1 MAAKRRIR
9 VTINGQIYEHEVE
22 PRLLL
27 IDYLR
32 DVAGLLGTHYGCD
45 TTSCGACTIIVDGR
59 SAKSCT
65 RFAVQADGQ
74 EILTVEGLAC
84 DGRLH
89 PIQEAFRDHHGLQC
103 GFCTP
108 GFLMTALAF
117 LSETPDPSKDQIR
130 EVLAGNLCRCTGY
143 QGIVDAVE
151 DAATRL
157 KTGTRKRG
165 NAGSAA
171 GAKPLMR

>member
-9 VTINGQIYEHEVE
+9 VTVNGQIYEHEVE

-65 RFAVQADGQ
+65 RFAVQADDQ

-89 PIQEAFRDHHGLQC
+89 PIQEAFWEHHALQC
-103 GFCTP
+103 GFCTS
-108 GFLMTALAF
+108 GMLMSAYFL
-117 LSETPDPSKDQIR
+117 LSKNPNPTDADIKQG
-130 EVLAGNLCRCTGY
+130 LAGNLCRCTGY
-143 QGIVDAVE
+143 LPIVAAV
-151 DAATRL
+151 R
-157 KTGTRKRG
+157 
-165 NAGSAA
+165 SAA
-171 GAKPLMR
+171 EKLTTKGRKP

>member
-89 PIQEAFRDHHGLQC
+89 PIQEAFWEHHALQC
-103 GFCTP
+103 GFCTS
-108 GFLMTALAF
+108 GMLMSAYFL
-117 LSETPDPSKDQIR
+117 LSKNPNPTDADIKQG
-130 EVLAGNLCRCTGY
+130 LAGNLCRCTGY
-143 QGIVDAVE
+143 LPIVAAV
-151 DAATRL
+151 R
-157 KTGTRKRG
+157 
-165 NAGSAA
+165 SAA
-171 GAKPLMR
+171 EKLTTKGRKP

>member
-9 VTINGQIYEHEVE
+9 VTVNGQIYEHEVE

-89 PIQEAFRDHHGLQC
+89 PIQEAFWEHHALQC
-103 GFCTP
+103 GFCTS
-108 GFLMTALAF
+108 GMLMSAYFL
-117 LSETPDPSKDQIR
+117 LSKNPNPTDADIKQG
-130 EVLAGNLCRCTGY
+130 LAGNLCRCTGY
-143 QGIVDAVE
+143 LPIVAAV
-151 DAATRL
+151 R
-157 KTGTRKRG
+157 
-165 NAGSAA
+165 SAA
-171 GAKPLMR
+171 EKLTTKGRKP

>member
-9 VTINGQIYEHEVE
+9 MTINGQIYEHEVE

-89 PIQEAFRDHHGLQC
+89 PIQEAFWEHHALQC
-103 GFCTP
+103 GFCTS
-108 GFLMTALAF
+108 GMLMSAYFL
-117 LSETPDPSKDQIR
+117 LSKNPNPTDADIKQG
-130 EVLAGNLCRCTGY
+130 LAGNLCRCTGY
-143 QGIVDAVE
+143 LPIVAAV
-151 DAATRL
+151 R
-157 KTGTRKRG
+157 
-165 NAGSAA
+165 SAA
-171 GAKPLMR
+171 EKLTTKGRKP